1 MITKIEKAEKNIVTL
16 EITLG
21 ADKFAE
27 AIKKSYSKN
36 ANNFNIPGFRK
47 GKAPMNIIK
56 RHYGEQ
62 VFYEDAIN
70 FCCESSYPEAIKE
83 NDIIPVDY
91 PEIDVVQIGEG
102 KDFIYT
108 AKVVVRPEVELGEYK
123 GIEVKKVEYPV
134 TDEEVDAKLK
144 AMQEKNGRIEDK
156 TEGAIENGN
165 IAIIDFKGYI
175 DDVLFEGGEGKDYS
189 LEIGSHSFI
198 DTFEDQLIGLNIGDS
213 KDVKVSFPAEYGKE
227 ELNGKV
233 ALFKVVIKDIKV
245 KELPELDDEFA
256 KEASEFDTLEELKND
271 VIKSLKEANDERS
284 KREYEEAAIDVAT
297 KNATVDIPDK
307 MIEKE
312 IDGMIKDLE
321 TRLSY
326 QGLDLKSYYEY
337 TNNTEEKVRGF
348 MKETAEKKV
357 KTELILEKI
366 AKVEALDT
374 TEEELALKAE
384 EMAGQYGSKDLEK
397 TKKLILNNQKEYLKI
412 EITNEKAIDLV
423 VNSSKAI

>member
-108 AKVVVRPEVELGEYK
+108 AKVTVRPEVELGEYK
-123 GIEVKKVEYPV
+123 GVEVKKVEYPV
-134 TDEEVDAKLK
+134 TDEEVDAKIK
-144 AMQEKNGRIEDK
+144 EMQEKNGRVEDK

-165 IAIIDFKGYI
+165 IAIIDFTGYI
-175 DDVLFEGGEGKDYS
+175 DDVVFEGGEGKDYS

-198 DTFEDQLIGLNIGDS
+198 DTFEEQLIGLNIGDN

-271 VIKSLKEANDERS
+271 VIKKLKEANDERA

-297 KNATVDIPDK
+297 KNATVEIPDK

-326 QGLDLKSYYEY
+326 QGLDLNSYYEY

-366 AKVEALDT
+366 AKVEAIDT
-374 TEEELALKAE
+374 TEEELVSKAE
-384 EMAGQYGSKDLEK
+384 EMASKYGSKDFEK
-397 TKKLILNNQKEYLKI
+397 TKKLILDNQKEYLKI